1 MPDDRRKNSEIIAE
15 LKLLTVEEAARNH
28 PAATNGSRV
37 AAVMQFLQHDDFAV
51 DVSAS
56 GDRGLFLLH

>member
-1 MPDDRRKNSEIIAE
+1 MSDDRRKFNSEIPE
-15 LKLLTVEEAARNH
+15 LKLLTVAEAARSH
-28 PAATNGSRV
+28 PTATNGSRV

>member
-1 MPDDRRKNSEIIAE
+1 MSDDRRKNSEIIAE
-15 LKLLTVEEAARNH
+15 LRLLTVAEAVRNQ
-28 PAATNGSRV
+28 PTATNGSRV